1 MQDLVRN
8 ATKYEE
14 IENIKISD
22 HSAHEIY
29 RNTNWWPNLYLK
41 NATGT
46 TTWRP
51 NLQLVLSDI
60 HADIQ
65 SWDIRSW
72 C

>member
-29 RNTNWWPNLYLK
+29 RNTNWWPNLYL
-41 NATGT
+41 
-46 TTWRP
+46 
-51 NLQLVLSDI
+51 LQLVPPPGGQICNWFYLVFKVGI
-60 HADIQ
+60 LEVGVN
-65 SWDIRSW
+65 IRS
-72 C
+72 